1 MYCVF
6 SGSITFYQYTLES
19 SALTNTLIPRCFTV
33 SNTLSSSL
41 HCIKTTPPKKCYLIL
56 TQPHCY
62 TIKLLFLCTNRARF
76 GTHNRFK
83 PPAICKPCTYV
94 NIFRI
99 FYLFL
104 TLCFLRKRT
113 LYCWY
118 CFSLVW
124 FWVFGDKNGYL
135 LNVVI
140 CVCVDDGAEP
150 YYPPGLRG
158 SLYVQSVKWCW
169 RSQSQVSSNRDREL
183 LFFREIETIL
193 LLAAA
198 KLDWNPFTPFFNIQ
212 MVKAGSM
219 KNVVLRGSAV
229 TA

>member
-1 MYCVF
+1 MRTLHKVLTWLLHMYCVF

-94 NIFRI
+94 NIFVFFTCFWRSVFFVNVLSI
-99 FYLFL
+99 AGIASLWFGFGFL
-104 TLCFLRKRT
+104 VIKMVI
-113 LYCWY
+113 CWMWWY
-118 CFSLVW
+118 V
-124 FWVFGDKNGYL
+124 
-135 LNVVI
+135 
-140 CVCVDDGAEP
+140 CVCV
-150 YYPPGLRG
+150 
-158 SLYVQSVKWCW
+158 WMM
-169 RSQSQVSSNRDREL
+169 EL
-183 LFFREIETIL
+183 SPTIP
-193 LLAAA
+193 LA
-198 KLDWNPFTPFFNIQ
+198 
-212 MVKAGSM
+212 
-219 KNVVLRGSAV
+219 
-229 TA
+229 